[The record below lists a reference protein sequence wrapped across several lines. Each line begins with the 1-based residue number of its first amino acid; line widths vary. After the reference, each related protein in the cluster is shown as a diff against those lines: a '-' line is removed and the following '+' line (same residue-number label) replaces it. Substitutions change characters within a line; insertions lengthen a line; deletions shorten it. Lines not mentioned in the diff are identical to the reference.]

1 MSSGRVL
8 LCHLPVSACEPQR
21 SPRSQRRRLGTHV
34 PNPTAVQLP
43 GSSGAREATDGR
55 ATDLSQ
61 SGHCQNL
68 SGLVAVLGP

>member
-21 SPRSQRRRLGTHV
+21 SPRSQRRRLGTRV

-68 SGLVAVLGP
+68 SGLVAALGP